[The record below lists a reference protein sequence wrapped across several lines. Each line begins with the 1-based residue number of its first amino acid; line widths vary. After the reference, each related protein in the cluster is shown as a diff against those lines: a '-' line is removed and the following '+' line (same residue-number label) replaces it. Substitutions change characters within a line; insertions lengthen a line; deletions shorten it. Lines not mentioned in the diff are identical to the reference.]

1 LRFEPSLS
9 FGYKHPSNLGKIM
22 RSLPLAALAVFSL
35 AVPAWAVDLGAE
47 VQVNPVSASG
57 REMLLYPGGQYMR
70 LVPALRQPGDKGAP
84 IRLHMPVK
92 RARST
97 VARAEAPVA
106 PRAETPRPAPK
117 LASAAPARPAA
128 NPAPRS
134 ATPPGSAYASG
145 PGAASLFNSLP
156 TISAPPTPQTTLTAP
171 SGAPPSGAEGLAMQ
185 GQILFAHDA
194 DTPSDDSLDS
204 IRVLAGRLNGSL
216 GKAQARIELMAFG
229 GTKGDKGSDARRLS
243 LKRALAIRQLL
254 IDSGVSSARIDVHA
268 QGGVDDSG
276 PTDRVDVYIRG

>member
-1 LRFEPSLS
+1 M
-9 FGYKHPSNLGKIM
+9 M
-22 RSLPLAALAVFSL
+22 RSLPLAALAVLSL
-35 AVPAWAVDLGAE
+35 AVPARAADLGAE

-70 LVPALRQPGDKGAP
+70 LVPALRQPGDTGAP

-92 RARST
+92 RAPNSRVT
-97 VARAEAPVA
+97 VARAAASVA
-106 PRAETPRPAPK
+106 PRAETPRPASAPRI
-117 LASAAPARPAA
+117 ASAAPSRPAA
-128 NPAPRS
+128 NPAPRPAS
-134 ATPPGSAYASG
+134 APGVPPPGSAYASG
-145 PGAASLFNSLP
+145 PGAAGLFNALP
-156 TISAPPTPQTTLTAP
+156 TLSAGPTPQTTSA
-171 SGAPPSGAEGLAMQ
+171 APPSGNEGLAMQ
-185 GQILFAHDA
+185 GQILFAHEA
-194 DTPSDDSLDS
+194 DTPSTDSLDS

-216 GKAQARIELMAFG
+216 GKVQARVELMAFG

-254 IDSGVSSARIDVHA
+254 IDAGVSSARIDVHA

>member
-1 LRFEPSLS
+1 
-9 FGYKHPSNLGKIM
+9 M
-22 RSLPLAALAVFSL
+22 RSLPLAALALLSL
-35 AVPAWAVDLGAE
+35 VLPAGATDLGTE

-57 REMLLYPGGQYMR
+57 RGMLLYPGGQFLR
-70 LVPALRQPGDKGAP
+70 LVPALRQPGDTGAP

-92 RARST
+92 RAPASRAS
-97 VARAEAPVA
+97 VARAEAA
-106 PRAETPRPAPK
+106 PRVEAPRPAPK
-117 LASAAPARPAA
+117 LASAARPA
-128 NPAPRS
+128 PAP
-134 ATPPGSAYASG
+134 APAPAPGSPYASG

-156 TISAPPTPQTTLTAP
+156 TISAAPAPQGPSATPPPA
-171 SGAPPSGAEGLAMQ
+171 AAGLSMQ

-194 DTPSDDSLDS
+194 DAPSEDSLDS

-216 GKAQARIELMAFG
+216 GKAQARIDLMAYG

-254 IDSGVSSARIDVHA
+254 IDSGVNSGRIDVHA
-268 QGGVDDSG
+268 QGGVDDTG

>member
-1 LRFEPSLS
+1 M
-9 FGYKHPSNLGKIM
+9 M
-22 RSLPLAALAVFSL
+22 RSFPLAALAVLSL
-35 AVPAWAVDLGAE
+35 ATPCWAVDLGAE

-57 REMLLYPGGQYMR
+57 QEMLLYPGGQYMR

-92 RARST
+92 RAPR
-97 VARAEAPVA
+97 VAIASAEPAP
-106 PRAETPRPAPK
+106 PRAERPRPAPAPK
-117 LASAAPARPAA
+117 VASAAPKIASAAPSRPA
-128 NPAPRS
+128 PAS
-134 ATPPGSAYASG
+134 APPPAGSAYASG
-145 PGAASLFNSLP
+145 PGAASLFNTLP
-156 TISAPPTPQTTLTAP
+156 TLSAGPNNQPAAP
-171 SGAPPSGAEGLAMQ
+171 SAGNEALAMQ
-185 GQILFAHDA
+185 GQILFAHEA
-194 DTPSDDSLDS
+194 DTPSTDSLDS

-229 GTKGDKGSDARRLS
+229 GAKADKGSDARRLS

>member
-1 LRFEPSLS
+1 MRFP
-9 FGYKHPSNLGKIM
+9 
-22 RSLPLAALAVFSL
+22 PLAALAVFSL

-92 RARST
+92 RAPVSRAT
-97 VARAEAPVA
+97 VARAEA
-106 PRAETPRPAPK
+106 PRAETPRPAPAPK
-117 LASAAPARPAA
+117 LASAAPSRPAA
-128 NPAPRS
+128 
-134 ATPPGSAYASG
+134 ATPPPGSAYASG
-145 PGAASLFNSLP
+145 PGAAGLFNSLP
-156 TISAPPTPQTTLTAP
+156 TISAAP
-171 SGAPPSGAEGLAMQ
+171 GPSASVAPAPPSGAEGLAMQ
-185 GQILFAHDA
+185 GQILFAHEA